1 MAAAF
6 NIIVVGT
13 GGTGGNFLINFGRF
27 LYSLYTDESY
37 QLTLIDGDVV
47 EKKNLTRQP
56 FLEED
61 IGRNKAEVFAE
72 ILSQTF
78 GVKCSYVDRYID
90 SKEDMARL
98 ADDSKVTLLI
108 GAADNHACRRVMHEF
123 FKDTDTCIYVDS
135 ANEFSV
141 GEVAVGVRIGGIEM
155 YPDRTYY
162 FPDILTDDSVS
173 RSQESCQVLNET
185 APQHLVTN
193 LMAANLLL
201 MIVATI
207 LSEKKLIGGLFLFDA
222 FKGFSKLKE
231 WAGEDQEPCS

>member
-1 MAAAF
+1 MAAEF
-6 NIIVVGT
+6 NIIVVGA
-13 GGTGGNFLINFGRF
+13 GGTGGNFLINLGRF
-27 LYSLYTDESY
+27 LYSLSAEESY
-37 QLTLIDGDVV
+37 KLTLIDGDSV
-47 EKKNLTRQP
+47 ERKNLTRQP

-72 ILSQTF
+72 ILNDTF
-78 GVKCSYVDRYID
+78 NVKCSFVDKFID
-90 SKEDMARL
+90 DKEDLHRL
-98 ADDSKVTLLI
+98 ADNSKVTLLI

-123 FKDTDTCIYVDS
+123 YQEMDTCIYVDS

-141 GEVAVGVRIGGIEM
+141 GEVAVGVKIGGIEM

-162 FPDILTDDSVS
+162 FPDILTDQSVP
-173 RSQESCQVLNET
+173 RSQESCQALNEM

-207 LSEKKLIGGLFLFDA
+207 LSERKLIGGLFLFDA
-222 FKGFSKLKE
+222 FKGFCKLQEWEKE
-231 WAGEDQEPCS
+231 EQLS